1 MMKILRAG
9 REDEISIQLSSVAFR
24 VGSQETIDRQHL
36 NTEIDLAWTNRAGHN
51 FLLTRMDK
59 KYFQNNI
66 KCDYSYLEPV
76 GEYPKLFNSKQIFND
91 FQTAS
96 ELKSFIVLHHNF
108 DVVTFVREWR
118 IPTDECNGIHQ
129 NKKQISVAIHCFS
142 FTRGKYYSIS
152 FVYLL
157 KLIHLHAVWIPLVP
171 IILNELAF
179 AFSSFSN
186 REALFMIRRGTE
198 FSVPDAKLWK

>member
-1 MMKILRAG
+1 MKFPFNCRPLHLGLDLR
-9 REDEISIQLSSVAFR
+9 R
-24 VGSQETIDRQHL
+24 
-36 NTEIDLAWTNRAGHN
+36 
-51 FLLTRMDK
+51 LLTASIWIRKLTSLGLIVPVIIFCWQGWDK

-186 REALFMIRRGTE
+186 SEALFMIRRGTE
-198 FSVPDAKLWK
+198 FSLPDAKLWK